1 MKNIFENLKRKNKEA
16 DLYIG
21 IYMCESR
28 RAMIPWKDIIKIL
41 WLLGNY
47 RAETEKEAFD
57 FAINNGYNWHPYHS
71 DDMDPYILL
80 WHHEKKLAVEFCLNE
95 YENISREEAEKLV
108 DQAEKQIENGEWQ

>member
-47 RAETEKEAFD
+47 SGNRKRGF
-57 FAINNGYNWHPYHS
+57 
-71 DDMDPYILL
+71 
-80 WHHEKKLAVEFCLNE
+80 
-95 YENISREEAEKLV
+95 
-108 DQAEKQIENGEWQ
+108 